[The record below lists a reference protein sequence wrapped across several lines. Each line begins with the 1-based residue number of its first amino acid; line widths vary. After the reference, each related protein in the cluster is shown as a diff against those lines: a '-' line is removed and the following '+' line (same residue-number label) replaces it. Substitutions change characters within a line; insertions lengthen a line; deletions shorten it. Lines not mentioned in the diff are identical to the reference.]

1 MVPEQVDGARIQEPQ
16 GSLEVL
22 TPFSETT
29 GKDKNMGKDTSLNH
43 LCRRDV
49 EPEEVEL
56 LFKV

>member
-29 GKDKNMGKDTSLNH
+29 GKDKNMGKDKPKSSLQEG
-43 LCRRDV
+43 RGT
-49 EPEEVEL
+49 
-56 LFKV
+56 